1 MSAEEFNALPTPRT
15 DAFYWKRR
23 GINPETRH
31 ANEWQEFARQLE
43 REVALLERALRL
55 IWRDEGTTEAGC
67 LAEETLR
74 TLAEVRNTK

>member
-1 MSAEEFNALPTPRT
+1 MTPEQFNALPTPRT
-15 DAFYWKRR
+15 DAVNGLTRWEEYLKLRR
-23 GINPETRH
+23 MSH
-31 ANEWQEFARQLE
+31 QLE
-43 REVALLERALRL
+43 REAALLEQALRL